1 MNRRHKRTTA
11 SLDLPPELVAYMLT
25 GRVGPSTYAL
35 AQRVCKAWR
44 TACDDVRVLEAAIN
58 YCGEFTRTQFR
69 GVLHLTYEEACTWC
83 HITRRN
89 TVSGGPCYVYSS
101 VIAIEA
107 LHALGGLAGLR
118 ARPSIFITHA
128 TLAGEKRRTMIRLED
143 DAHRR
148 KVMREAMDRVR
159 RLPIKELLSASSGRA
174 VAVA

>member
-11 SLDLPPELVAYMLT
+11 SLDLPPELIVYMLT

-69 GVLHLTYEEACTWC
+69 GVLHLTYEESCLWC

-101 VIAIEA
+101 VTAIEA

-118 ARPSIFITHA
+118 ARPSITIKHEVPGGKRGD
-128 TLAGEKRRTMIRLED
+128 LALLE
-143 DAHRR
+143 ANGHRR

-159 RLPIKELLSASSGRA
+159 RLRHARDRPPR
-174 VAVA
+174 